1 MRRHCLLLHCWFVGS
16 IEPTNSVDEMKR
28 AVWATS
34 LGSEFDDFLFAPI
47 RDDGNGMLLSV
58 ISALA
63 RLDLD
68 PWQEAIKLAGLP
80 EETAT
85 QRLTSLIAALP
96 EGLSAHLAPRAIA
109 ARLIALLPRSA
120 TSDVTWRRTPH
131 SADDVNKLRTGAY
144 LFAVFFVI
152 TLAAQWIVASQQPPP
167 QIDNESAPASD
178 TVSPIIPPPNVV
190 R

>member
-1 MRRHCLLLHCWFVGS
+1 
-16 IEPTNSVDEMKR
+16 MKR

-68 PWQEAIKLAGLP
+68 PWQEATKLAGLP

-96 EGLSAHLAPRAIA
+96 EGLSSHLASRTIA

-120 TSDVTWRRTPH
+120 APDVTWRRTPH
-131 SADDVNKLRTGAY
+131 SADDVKKLRTGAY
-144 LFAVFFVI
+144 LFAVFFII
-152 TLAAQWIVASQQPPP
+152 TLAAQWIVASQQPPS
-167 QIDNESAPASD
+167 QIDDESAPASD
-178 TVSPIIPPPNVV
+178 TVSPIILPSNVV

>member
-1 MRRHCLLLHCWFVGS
+1 
-16 IEPTNSVDEMKR
+16 MKR

-80 EETAT
+80 EEAAT

-131 SADDVNKLRTGAY
+131 SADDVKKLRTSAY

-152 TLAAQWIVASQQPPP
+152 TWAAQWIVASQQPPP

-178 TVSPIIPPPNVV
+178 TISPIIPPPNVV

>member
-1 MRRHCLLLHCWFVGS
+1 
-16 IEPTNSVDEMKR
+16 MKR

-34 LGSEFDDFLFAPI
+34 LGSEFDNFLFAPI
-47 RDDGNGMLLSV
+47 REEGNGMLLSV

-68 PWQEAIKLAGLP
+68 PWQEATKLAGLP
-80 EETAT
+80 EEAAT

-96 EGLSAHLAPRAIA
+96 EGLSAHLAPGAVA

-120 TSDVTWRRTPH
+120 APDVTWRRTPH
-131 SADDVNKLRTGAY
+131 SADDVKKLRTGAY
-144 LFAVFFVI
+144 LFAVLFVVM
-152 TLAAQWIVASQQPPP
+152 LAAQWMVTSQQPPP

-178 TVSPIIPPPNVV
+178 TASPTSPPPKVV